1 MKRATLN
8 EAESQLNPSP
18 RRSSFLPNK
27 KTIRIELLNIFPKQV
42 SRILSTKVNAIAA
55 FFATGMLITA
65 SLGCATSDTATSGER
80 WAIALHGGA
89 GTIEKNSPPETIAAY
104 ERSLQIALQVGREVL
119 AKKGTALDACEAVV
133 RALEEDPG
141 FNAGVGAAFTAEGT
155 HELDACIMDGSTLAC
170 GAVAG
175 VTTVKSPVMLARLVM
190 TKTRFVLLSG
200 AGAELFATQMG
211 VARVPNSSFDTEKRR
226 EMLEDWRKGQAGK
239 ASASISS
246 STTKA
251 LSYGT
256 VGCVA
261 LDMSGNL
268 AAATST
274 GGLTGK
280 RWGRIGD
287 APIVGAGTY
296 ANNATCAVSCTG
308 TGEQFIRHVVA
319 KSVSDRMELAGHSLD
334 HSARH
339 LVFKTLKPDD
349 GGLIA
354 IDRAGNISMV
364 FNGEGMFRGCA
375 NSAGRFEVA
384 IWNEFLTSRPQ

>member
-1 MKRATLN
+1 MNMFRAQI
-8 EAESQLNPSP
+8 SWVF
-18 RRSSFLPNK
+18 RG
-27 KTIRIELLNIFPKQV
+27 RIH
-42 SRILSTKVNAIAA
+42 AIAA
-55 FFATGMLITA
+55 FFATGMWMTA
-65 SLGCATSDTATSGER
+65 SIGCETPNRASSSER
-80 WAIALHGGA
+80 WSIAIHGGA
-89 GTIEKNSPPETIAAY
+89 GTIEKNSPPEIIALY
-104 ERSLQIALQVGREVL
+104 ERSLQIALQVGRGVL
-119 AKKGTALDACEAVV
+119 AKNGSALDACEAVV
-133 RALEEDPG
+133 RTLEEDPG
-141 FNAGVGAAFTAEGT
+141 FNAGVGAAFTADGT

-170 GAVAG
+170 GSVAG

-200 AGAELFATQMG
+200 DGAELFATEMG
-211 VARVPNSSFDTEKRR
+211 VARVPNSAFDTDKRR
-226 EMLEDWRKGQAGK
+226 EMLENWRREQSTKPR
-239 ASASISS
+239 ASIPS

-261 LDMSGNL
+261 LDTSGNL

-287 APIVGAGTY
+287 SPIVGAGTY

-319 KSVSDRMELAGHSLD
+319 KSVSDHMELAGQSLD
-334 HSARH
+334 QSARH

-354 IDRAGNISMV
+354 IDCVGNISMMY
-364 FNGEGMFRGCA
+364 NGEGMFRGCA
-375 NSAGRFEVA
+375 DSAGRFEVA
-384 IWNEFLTSRPQ
+384 IWDQLCTQRPQ